1 MCKSANVYDSD
12 SAPIYLNIDILRF
25 VAPCRA
31 NRDESGRPKTIEI
44 NGAER
49 LRFSSQSIKA
59 SIREAFGFVS
69 NVNKDELK
77 KLAESYDGD
86 EKHNHSYYLPE
97 SVVYEVCG
105 SKEPK
110 EDEKEATSEGKD
122 NVILYVTLEN
132 LHNIMM
138 SKKDIKKKTEKE
150 DKKNAKDSKDG
161 KKGKATKKECVKD
174 EVAKVSPDIDLFG
187 RMYASNDAFKVEACA
202 QVAHAVS
209 VGKVEIIDDNWVCR
223 SSIDGQAGCVTM
235 GESGIGSALMYFNA
249 SLNIS
254 ELNNRKYSKEQIIDI
269 VKRFVM
275 SNYSLEMKSGASGT
289 AHNALPCYCRVTI
302 KNSSPKNH
310 LGAFYTPVDGDDTI
324 EDVIS
329 ELDSYIN
336 GEIEESECIND
347 YKGIENKGD
356 SFRFKANK
364 ESLDKLNAILN
375 DLV

>member
-1 MCKSANVYDSD
+1 MCKSANVSA

-59 SIREAFGFVS
+59 SMREAFGFVS

-77 KLAESYDGD
+77 KLVKDYDGD

-105 SKEPK
+105 LKEPK
-110 EDEKEATSEGKD
+110 EGEKETSSDGKD

-132 LHNIMM
+132 LHNILM
-138 SKKDIKKKTEKE
+138 SKNDIKKKTSKE
-150 DKKNAKDSKDG
+150 DKKNE
-161 KKGKATKKECVKD
+161 KASKKECVKD

-223 SSIDGQAGCVTM
+223 SSIEGQAGCVTM

-310 LGAFYTPVDGDDTI
+310 LCAFYTPVDADDTI

-329 ELDSYIN
+329 NLDRCIN
-336 GEIEESECIND
+336 DEIEESECIND

-375 DLV
+375 ELI

>member
-1 MCKSANVYDSD
+1 MCKSANV
-12 SAPIYLNIDILRF
+12 SASASLYLNIDILRF

-49 LRFSSQSIKA
+49 LRFSSQSVKA
-59 SIREAFGFVS
+59 SIREEFGFVS

-77 KLAESYDGD
+77 KLVKDYDGD

-105 SKEPK
+105 LKEPK
-110 EDEKEATSEGKD
+110 DGKD

-132 LHNIMM
+132 LHNIML
-138 SKKDIKKKTEKE
+138 SKKDIKKQSES
-150 DKKNAKDSKDG
+150 KKNSKNG
-161 KKGKATKKECVKD
+161 KEEKKEEDARKECVRD
-174 EVAKVSPDIDLFG
+174 EVAKVSPDIDVFG
-187 RMYASNDAFKVEACA
+187 RMYAANDAFKVEACA

-223 SSIDGQAGCVTM
+223 SSIEGQAGCVTM

-249 SLNIS
+249 NLNIS

-289 AHNALPCYCRVTI
+289 AHNELPCYCRVTI

-310 LGAFYTPVDGDDTI
+310 LGAFYTPVDCDDTI
-324 EDVIS
+324 EDVINK
-329 ELDSYIN
+329 LDRCIN
-336 GEIEESECIND
+336 DEIEESECIND

-364 ESLDKLNAILN
+364 ESLDKLNAIL
-375 DLV
+375 DELV

>member
-1 MCKSANVYDSD
+1 MCKSTNVSA

-59 SIREAFGFVS
+59 SIREEFGFVS

-110 EDEKEATSEGKD
+110 EDEKETSSEGKD

-138 SKKDIKKKTEKE
+138 SKKDIKKQSES
-150 DKKNAKDSKDG
+150 KKNAKGG
-161 KKGKATKKECVKD
+161 KEEKKEKAPKKECVKD

-209 VGKVEIIDDNWVCR
+209 VGKVEITDDNWVCR
-223 SSIDGQAGCVTM
+223 SSIEGQAGCVTM
-235 GESGIGSALMYFNA
+235 GESGIGSALMYFN
-249 SLNIS
+249 SNLNIS

-310 LGAFYTPVDGDDTI
+310 LGAFYTPVDADDTI

-329 ELDSYIN
+329 NLDKCIHD
-336 GEIEESECIND
+336 EIEESECIND

-375 DLV
+375 ELI

>member
-1 MCKSANVYDSD
+1 MCNSANVYDSN

-49 LRFSSQSIKA
+49 LRFSSQSVKA
-59 SIREAFGFVS
+59 SIREEFGFVP

-77 KLAESYDGD
+77 KLVEAYDGD

-105 SKEPK
+105 LKEPK
-110 EDEKEATSEGKD
+110 EDEKEAAS

-132 LHNIMM
+132 LHNILM
-138 SKKDIKKKTEKE
+138 SKKDIKKPKE
-150 DKKNAKDSKDG
+150 DKKNTKSGKDE
-161 KKGKATKKECVKD
+161 KKEKTPKKECVKD
-174 EVAKVSPDIDLFG
+174 EVSKVSPDIDLFG

-249 SLNIS
+249 NLNIS
-254 ELNNRKYSKEQIIDI
+254 ELNNRKYSKDQIVDI

-289 AHNALPCYCRVTI
+289 AHNELPCYCRVTI

-324 EDVIS
+324 DEVINK
-329 ELDSYIN
+329 LDRCIN
-336 GEIEESECIND
+336 DEIEESECIND

-356 SFRFKANK
+356 SFRFKASK
-364 ESLDKLNAILN
+364 ESLNKLNAILN

>member
-1 MCKSANVYDSD
+1 MCKSANVSA

-110 EDEKEATSEGKD
+110 EDEKETSSEGKD

-138 SKKDIKKKTEKE
+138 SKKDIKKKTSKE
-150 DKKNAKDSKDG
+150 DKKKE
-161 KKGKATKKECVKD
+161 KAPKKECVKD

-187 RMYASNDAFKVEACA
+187 RMYAYNDAFKVEACA

-209 VGKVEIIDDNWVCR
+209 VGKVEITDDNWVCR
-223 SSIDGQAGCVTM
+223 SSIEGQAGCATM
-235 GESGIGSALMYFNA
+235 GESGIGSALMYFN
-249 SLNIS
+249 SNLNIS
-254 ELNNRKYSKEQIIDI
+254 ELNNRKYSKEQIVDI

-289 AHNALPCYCRVTI
+289 AHNELPCYCRVTI

-310 LGAFYTPVDGDDTI
+310 LCAFYTPVDGDDTI
-324 EDVIS
+324 EDVINK
-329 ELDSYIN
+329 LDRCISC
-336 GEIEESECIND
+336 EIEESECIND

-356 SFRFKANK
+356 SFCFKANK
-364 ESLDKLNAILN
+364 ESIDKLNAILN
-375 DLV
+375 ELI

>member
-44 NGAER
+44 NGSER
-49 LRFSSQSIKA
+49 LRFSSQSVKA
-59 SIREAFGFVS
+59 SIREEFGFVS

-105 SKEPK
+105 LKEPK
-110 EDEKEATSEGKD
+110 EGEKEATSYDE
-122 NVILYVTLEN
+122 NSVVLYVTLEN
-132 LHNIMM
+132 LHNILM
-138 SKKDIKKKTEKE
+138 SKKDIKKKTSKK
-150 DKKNAKDSKDG
+150 DKKNE
-161 KKGKATKKECVKD
+161 KASKKECVKD

-329 ELDSYIN
+329 ELDRYIN

-375 DLV
+375 ELI

>member
-1 MCKSANVYDSD
+1 MCKSANVSA

-59 SIREAFGFVS
+59 SIREEFGFVP
-69 NVNKDELK
+69 NVDKDELK
-77 KLAESYDGD
+77 KLVESYDGD

-97 SVVYEVCG
+97 SVVCEVCG

-110 EDEKEATSEGKD
+110 EGEKEASSDGKD
-122 NVILYVTLEN
+122 SVILYVTLEN

-138 SKKDIKKKTEKE
+138 SKKDIKKQSES
-150 DKKNAKDSKDG
+150 KKNAKGG
-161 KKGKATKKECVKD
+161 KEEKKEKAPKKECVKD

-223 SSIDGQAGCVTM
+223 SSIEG
-235 GESGIGSALMYFNA
+235 
-249 SLNIS
+249 
-254 ELNNRKYSKEQIIDI
+254 
-269 VKRFVM
+269 
-275 SNYSLEMKSGASGT
+275 
-289 AHNALPCYCRVTI
+289 
-302 KNSSPKNH
+302 
-310 LGAFYTPVDGDDTI
+310 
-324 EDVIS
+324 
-329 ELDSYIN
+329 
-336 GEIEESECIND
+336 
-347 YKGIENKGD
+347 
-356 SFRFKANK
+356 
-364 ESLDKLNAILN
+364 
-375 DLV
+375 

>member
-1 MCKSANVYDSD
+1 MCKSANVSA

-44 NGAER
+44 NGSER
-49 LRFSSQSIKA
+49 LRFSSQSVKA

-77 KLAESYDGD
+77 KLVKDYDGD
-86 EKHNHSYYLPE
+86 ETHNHSYYLPE

-105 SKEPK
+105 SKEHK

-138 SKKDIKKKTEKE
+138 SKKDIKKQS
-150 DKKNAKDSKDG
+150 DSKKNAKDIKDE
-161 KKGKATKKECVKD
+161 KKEKASKKECVKD

-223 SSIDGQAGCVTM
+223 SSIEGQAGCVTM

-254 ELNNRKYSKEQIIDI
+254 ELKNRKYSKEQIIDI

-324 EDVIS
+324 EDVINK
-329 ELDSYIN
+329 LDMCIN

-375 DLV
+375 ELI